1 MENKLPNYLKITL
14 TIADKNWKAQTKNIV
29 GGMIGIYLLKKT
41 DEKLSKDN
49 AVRLPSFIPLNTIHE
64 EYTREELT
72 DNQYYIMPTTYENK
86 IGGQFILSVHSDQDF
101 TFIARK

>member
-64 EYTREELT
+64 VIQPNY
-72 DNQYYIMPTTYENK
+72 NF
-86 IGGQFILSVHSDQDF
+86 IGVYQRR
-101 TFIARK
+101 TNR